1 MLVHQIL
8 ASKPVSGTVTIAPS
22 ATVAEAARLMA
33 DRRIGAV
40 VVSGD
45 GETVEGML
53 SERDIVR
60 ELARSGGGCLCEPVS
75 GYMTRKV
82 ETCTGATSTD
92 ELMTRMTEGRF
103 RHMPVI
109 EDGKLAGLVSIG
121 DVVKAQLTKLEMEKE
136 ALEGMIKGF

>member
-1 MLVHQIL
+1 MLVHQL
-8 ASKPVSGTVTIAPS
+8 LDSKAISETVTIAPT
-22 ATVAEAARLMA
+22 ATVSDATRLMTEK
-33 DRRIGAV
+33 RIGAV

-45 GETVEGML
+45 GNSVEGVL
-53 SERDIVR
+53 SERDVVAA
-60 ELARSGGGCLCEPVS
+60 LARSGEGCLREPVS

-82 ETCTGATSTD
+82 ETCTRATSTD

-103 RHMPVI
+103 RHMPVV
-109 EDGKLAGLVSIG
+109 EDGKLVGLVSIG